1 GRHLRQADDTML
13 GTVICRFPGKTDDA
27 VDGSHVEDRP
37 AALLF
42 HDRHHMLRSDERRH
56 KHDIDHLPEFIR
68 RELLYI
74 RHMLQPCVIEQH
86 IDAPIL
92 LFRPV
97 NQILYIIL
105 TGHVSADAQTVVRLC
120 LQIFDD
126 FIQLL
131 LIDVGQYHF
140 CAILQKYFADLEPES
155 ARSTCNDRH
164 FILHHAY
171 LPSYRATSN
180 SASVFSLTSST
191 VAPSCSSTSFMAP
204 SSKSNTARSVMRR
217 STTRSPVRGSSHS
230 FLIFASPCLLTWSMM
245 TTTFLA
251 PATRSMAPPMPFTS
265 TPGII

>member
-1 GRHLRQADDTML
+1 VFHLAADKRRVHIARTDRIDRDAMLGRFQGRHLRQADDTML

-164 FILHHAY
+164 FLLHHAY

-180 SASVFSLTSST
+180 SASVYSLTT
-191 VAPSCSSTSFMAP
+191 
-204 SSKSNTARSVMRR
+204 
-217 STTRSPVRGSSHS
+217 
-230 FLIFASPCLLTWSMM
+230 
-245 TTTFLA
+245 
-251 PATRSMAPPMPFTS
+251 
-265 TPGII
+265 